1 MKSNKTI
8 TITTN
13 LFKLQLFWNGAI
25 MSLQLGFLIG
35 ILALS
40 LFAQSDAVRKLCV
53 VALLL
58 DVIICLFVIING
70 ATMSI
75 DDAEKSDTG
84 NVVKESMD
92 VTIDRNKK
100 SSVSDKPTSTRKS
113 NEIRNK
119 VPVPNPQ
126 PPAESSNVTQQST
139 PVKEESAK
147 EQSTMKPV
155 EEMTE
160 QDWEEL
166 FKME

>member
-13 LFKLQLFWNGAI
+13 LFKLQLFWNGTI

-84 NVVKESMD
+84 DVVKESMD
-92 VTIDRNKK
+92 VTIDRDKK
-100 SSVSDKPTSTRKS
+100 SSVSDKTTSTRKS

-126 PPAESSNVTQQST
+126 QPAESSNVTQQST

-147 EQSTMKPV
+147 EKTTMKPV